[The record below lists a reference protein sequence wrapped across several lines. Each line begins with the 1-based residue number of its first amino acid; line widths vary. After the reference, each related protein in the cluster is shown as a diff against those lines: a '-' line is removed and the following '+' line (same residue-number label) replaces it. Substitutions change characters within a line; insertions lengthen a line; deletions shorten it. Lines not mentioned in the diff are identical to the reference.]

1 MERTQ
6 RAKGRDYLVELGKND
21 TGNTNTNVGAREG
34 RIDDVFTRNATG
46 EFQLGADSDI
56 ASGELRYRFQ
66 EARRFNNLVGDYH
79 CPEAFMDKVSGH
91 LVKNFL
97 FGGGLKHVRE
107 MRGSDGRVVQPPNVP
122 LIWACGAGKGAGRRS
137 TWSSRVKPWG

>member
-79 CPEAFMDKVSGH
+79 CPEAFMDKVGGH

-97 FGGGLKHVRE
+97 FGGGLKHV
-107 MRGSDGRVVQPPNVP
+107 
-122 LIWACGAGKGAGRRS
+122 
-137 TWSSRVKPWG
+137 